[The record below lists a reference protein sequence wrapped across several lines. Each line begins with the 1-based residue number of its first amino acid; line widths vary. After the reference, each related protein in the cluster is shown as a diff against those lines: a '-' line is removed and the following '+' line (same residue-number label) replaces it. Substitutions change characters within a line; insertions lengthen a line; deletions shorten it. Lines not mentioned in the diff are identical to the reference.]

1 MIIKKEISML
11 KKLITA
17 AVVLAALLVLA
28 GCSSPAS
35 QNGTGPTVGFRVG
48 DLAPDFELLN
58 LEGEMV
64 TLSGLRGSPVMI
76 NFWTTT

>member
-17 AVVLAALLVLA
+17 AVVLAALLDLV
-28 GCSSPAS
+28 GCPSPAS
-35 QNGTGPTVGFRVG
+35 QNGTGPTVGFSVG
-48 DLAPDFELLN
+48 DLAPDFELQN

-76 NFWTTT
+76 NFWLTT

>member
-1 MIIKKEISML
+1 ML

-17 AVVLAALLVLA
+17 AVVLAALLVLV
-28 GCSSPAS
+28 GCPSPAS
-35 QNGTGPTVGFRVG
+35 QNGTGPTVGFSVG
-48 DLAPDFELLN
+48 DLTPDFELQN

>member
-1 MIIKKEISML
+1 ML

-17 AVVLAALLVLA
+17 AVVLAALLALV
-28 GCSSPAS
+28 GCQSPAS
-35 QNGTGPTVGFRVG
+35 QNGTGPTVGFSVG
-48 DLAPDFELLN
+48 DLAPDFELQN